1 MHNLSASLHED
12 TLVQTLMDSLPCGVM
27 ILDRRARVVSV
38 NKALEKIVGPIDHVA
53 GKGAG
58 QSIGCLWSLNQTN
71 DCGHVE
77 WCSDCEMRRMTLTV
91 IDQKKT
97 VNEKAAMDL
106 LIDGCAKQV
115 TLHLNIAPL
124 SVDNRRYAIMTIV
137 DIRPLQSTP
146 SAYSESGF
154 HHIVGKDPKMRAIFD
169 AIRKVAATD
178 AAVLI
183 QGESGKGKELVAI
196 AIHKESRRQGRPFV
210 PCNCG
215 AFPEGMVESELFGHV
230 KGAFTSAIKDKK
242 GRFELAH
249 TGTLFLDEVGELP
262 PSTQVKLLRV
272 LQDGTFERVG
282 AEKSNQADV
291 HIISATNKNLERE
304 VSAGR
309 FRRDLYYRLCVMP
322 IVLPPLRNRKGDIP
336 RLVDHFIK
344 LYADTD
350 SDRRI
355 EIPLKTLK
363 ILAAYHWPGNVRELQ
378 NVIQFA
384 LINNQG
390 ARLNPRHLP
399 PHLRFS
405 ASLQSPVKK
414 RRKLNRSDVTNAL
427 AQTNGNKKEAAKL
440 LGISR
445 STLYRFFSRHDSFSN
460 HQI

>member
-1 MHNLSASLHED
+1 MHKQSALLHED
-12 TLVQTLMDSLPCGVM
+12 ALVQTLMDSLPCGVM

-58 QSIGCLWSLNQTN
+58 QSIGCLWSLSQANG
-71 DCGHVE
+71 CGHAE

-91 IDQKKT
+91 INQKKA

-124 SVDNRRYAIMTIV
+124 SVHNKRYAIMTIV
-137 DIRPLQSTP
+137 DIRPLQPAP
-146 SAYSESGF
+146 SVYSESGF
-154 HHIVGKDPKMRAIFD
+154 HHIVGTDPKMQAIFD

-183 QGESGKGKELVAI
+183 QGESGTGKELVAT

-215 AFPEGMVESELFGHV
+215 ALTKGMVESELFGHV

-291 HIISATNKNLERE
+291 RIISATNKNLERE
-304 VSAGR
+304 VDAGR
-309 FRRDLYYRLCVMP
+309 FRRDLYYRLCVVP
-322 IVLPPLRNRKGDIP
+322 IVLPPLRDRKGDIP
-336 RLVDHFIK
+336 LLVDHLIK

-355 EIPLKTLK
+355 EMASRTLKTLT
-363 ILAAYHWPGNVRELQ
+363 AYHWPGNVRELQ

-390 ARLNPRHLP
+390 ARLKRRHLP
-399 PHLRFS
+399 PHLNYS
-405 ASLQSPVKK
+405 AALQSPVKK
-414 RRKLNRSDVTNAL
+414 RRKLDRHAVAKAL
-427 AQTNGNKKEAAKL
+427 AQTNGNKKDAAKL
-440 LGISR
+440 LGVSR
-445 STLYRFFSRHDSFSN
+445 STLYRFFSQHGSFSD
-460 HQI
+460 HQV